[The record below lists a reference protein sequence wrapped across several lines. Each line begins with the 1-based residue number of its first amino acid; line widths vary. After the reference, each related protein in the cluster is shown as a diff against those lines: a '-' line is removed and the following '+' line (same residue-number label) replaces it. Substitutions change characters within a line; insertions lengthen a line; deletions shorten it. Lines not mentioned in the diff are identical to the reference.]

1 MFYNEIFDKN
11 IFNSKLAIKYGFS
24 KIGDYY
30 ILQSNIDVENFNAII
45 KIGKESFE
53 VQVIELPFNEEY
65 ILFNVSDSKG
75 KFVSKIRKKV
85 NELIED
91 IVNNCFTSL
100 DYRKLLLDY
109 VKEKYETIPEE
120 PWEDNNHA
128 TIKTPN
134 TKKWYG
140 IFMYIP
146 YKTLGLDKNGKI
158 DVLNVKLNPELIESL
173 IDKKNFFPAYHMNKK
188 YWISIV
194 LDSDVDLNL
203 VKSLID
209 ESFKL
214 VEKAKD

>member
-11 IFNSKLAIKYGFS
+11 IFNSKLAINYGFS
-24 KIGDYY
+24 KVGDYY
-30 ILQSNIDVENFNAII
+30 ILQSDIDMENFNVIV
-45 KIGKESFE
+45 KIGKDSFE
-53 VQVIELPFNEEY
+53 ANVIELPFNEEY

-75 KFVSKIRKKV
+75 KFVSKIRRNV

-91 IVNNCFTSL
+91 IVKNCFTSL

-109 VKEKYETIPEE
+109 VREKYGTIPEE

-128 TIKTPN
+128 TIKTSN
-134 TKKWYG
+134 SKKWYG
-140 IFMYIP
+140 IFMYLP
-146 YKTLGLDKNGKI
+146 YKTLGLDKSGKI

-173 IDKKNFFPAYHMNKK
+173 IDKKHFFPAYHMNKK
-188 YWISIV
+188 YWITIL
-194 LDSDVDLNL
+194 LDSDMDMDL

-214 VEKAKD
+214 VEK

>member
-11 IFNSKLAIKYGFS
+11 IFNSKLAIAYGFS
-24 KIGDYY
+24 KVGDYY
-30 ILQSNIDVENFNAII
+30 ILQSDIDMENFNVIV
-45 KIGKESFE
+45 KIGKDSFE
-53 VQVIELPFNEEY
+53 ANVIELPFNEEY

-75 KFVSKIRKKV
+75 KFVSKIRKNV
-85 NELIED
+85 NELIDD
-91 IVNNCFTSL
+91 IVKNCFKSL
-100 DYRKLLLDY
+100 DYRKLLLEY
-109 VKEKYETIPEE
+109 EKYDTIPEE

-134 TKKWYG
+134 SKKWYG
-140 IFMYIP
+140 IFMSIP
-146 YKTLGLDKNGKI
+146 YKTLGLERNGKI

-173 IDKKNFFPAYHMNKK
+173 IDKKHFFPAYHMNKK

-209 ESFKL
+209 ESFRL
-214 VEKAKD
+214 VEKVKD

>member
-11 IFNSKLAIKYGFS
+11 IFNSKLAIAYGFS
-24 KIGDYY
+24 KVGDYY
-30 ILQSNIDVENFNAII
+30 ILQSDIDMENFNVIV
-45 KIGKESFE
+45 KIGKDSFE
-53 VQVIELPFNEEY
+53 ANVIELPFNEEY
-65 ILFNVSDSKG
+65 ILFNVLDSKG

-91 IVNNCFTSL
+91 IVNCCFKSL

-109 VKEKYETIPEE
+109 VKEKYGTIPEE

-128 TIKTPN
+128 TIKTSN
-134 TKKWYG
+134 SKKWYG
-140 IFMYIP
+140 IFMSIP
-146 YKTLGLDKNGKI
+146 YKTLGLERNGKI

-173 IDKKNFFPAYHMNKK
+173 IDKKHFFPAYHMNKK
-188 YWISIV
+188 YWITIL
-194 LDSDVDLNL
+194 LDSDMDLNL

-214 VEKAKD
+214 VEKVKD

>member
-11 IFNSKLAIKYGFS
+11 IFNSKLAIAYGFS
-24 KIGDYY
+24 KVGDYY
-30 ILQSNIDVENFNAII
+30 ILQSDIDMENFNVIV
-45 KIGKESFE
+45 KIGNDSFE
-53 VQVIELPFNEEY
+53 ANVIELPFNEEY
-65 ILFNVSDSKG
+65 ILFNVLDSKG

-91 IVNNCFTSL
+91 IVKSCFKSL

-109 VKEKYETIPEE
+109 VKEKYGTIPEE

-128 TIKTPN
+128 TIKTTN
-134 TKKWYG
+134 SKKWYG
-140 IFMYIP
+140 IFMYLP
-146 YKTLGLDKNGKI
+146 YKTLGLDKSGKI

-173 IDKKNFFPAYHMNKK
+173 IDKKHFFPAYHMNKK
-188 YWISIV
+188 YWITIL
-194 LDSDVDLNL
+194 LDSDMDMDL

-214 VEKAKD
+214 VEKV

>member
-11 IFNSKLAIKYGFS
+11 IFNSKLAIAYGFS
-24 KIGDYY
+24 KVGDYY
-30 ILQSNIDVENFNAII
+30 ILQSDIDVENFNVIV
-45 KIGKESFE
+45 KIGNDSFE
-53 VQVIELPFNEEY
+53 ANVIELPFNEEY
-65 ILFNVSDSKG
+65 ILFNVLDSKG

-91 IVNNCFTSL
+91 IVKSCFKSL

-109 VKEKYETIPEE
+109 VKEKYGTIPEE

-128 TIKTPN
+128 TIKTTN
-134 TKKWYG
+134 SKKWYG
-140 IFMYIP
+140 IFMYLP
-146 YKTLGLDKNGKI
+146 YKTLGLDKSGKI

-173 IDKKNFFPAYHMNKK
+173 IDKKHFFPAYHMNKK
-188 YWISIV
+188 YWITIL
-194 LDSDVDLNL
+194 LDSDMDMDL

-214 VEKAKD
+214 VEK

>member
-11 IFNSKLAIKYGFS
+11 IFNSKLAIAYGFS
-24 KIGDYY
+24 KVGDYY
-30 ILQSNIDVENFNAII
+30 ILQSDIDMENFNVIV
-45 KIGKESFE
+45 KIGKDSFE
-53 VQVIELPFNEEY
+53 ANVIELPFNEEY
-65 ILFNVSDSKG
+65 VLFNVLDSKG

-91 IVNNCFTSL
+91 IVNCCFKSL

-109 VKEKYETIPEE
+109 VKEKYGTIPEE

-128 TIKTPN
+128 TIKTSN
-134 TKKWYG
+134 SKKWYG
-140 IFMYIP
+140 IFMSIP
-146 YKTLGLDKNGKI
+146 YKTLGLEKSGKI
-158 DVLNVKLNPELIESL
+158 DVLNVKLNPDLIENL
-173 IDKKNFFPAYHMNKK
+173 IDKKHFFPAYHMNKK

-209 ESFKL
+209 ESFRL
-214 VEKAKD
+214 VEK

>member
-11 IFNSKLAIKYGFS
+11 IFNSKLAIAYGFS
-24 KIGDYY
+24 KVEDYY
-30 ILQSNIDVENFNAII
+30 ILQSDIDVENFNVIV
-45 KIGKESFE
+45 KIGKDSFE
-53 VQVIELPFNEEY
+53 VNVIELPFNEEY
-65 ILFNVSDSKG
+65 ILFNVLDSNG

-91 IVNNCFTSL
+91 IVNSCFTSL

-109 VKEKYETIPEE
+109 VKEKYGTIPEE

-128 TIKTPN
+128 TIKTSN
-134 TKKWYG
+134 SKKWYG
-140 IFMYIP
+140 IFMYLP
-146 YKTLGLDKNGKI
+146 YKTLGLDKSGKI

-173 IDKKNFFPAYHMNKK
+173 IDKKHFFPAYHMNKK
-188 YWISIV
+188 YWITIL
-194 LDSDVDLNL
+194 LDSDTDVNL

-214 VEKAKD
+214 VEKVKD

>member
-11 IFNSKLAIKYGFS
+11 IFNSKLAIAYGFS
-24 KIGDYY
+24 KVGDYY
-30 ILQSNIDVENFNAII
+30 ILQSDIDMENFNVIV
-45 KIGKESFE
+45 KIGKDSFE
-53 VQVIELPFNEEY
+53 ANVIELPFNEEY
-65 ILFNVSDSKG
+65 ILFNVLDSKG

-91 IVNNCFTSL
+91 IVNCCFKSL

-109 VKEKYETIPEE
+109 VKEKYGTIPEE

-128 TIKTPN
+128 TIKTSN
-134 TKKWYG
+134 SKKWYG
-140 IFMYIP
+140 IFMSIP
-146 YKTLGLDKNGKI
+146 YKTLGLERNGKI

-173 IDKKNFFPAYHMNKK
+173 IDKKHFFPAYHMNKK
-188 YWISIV
+188 YWITIL
-194 LDSDVDLNL
+194 LDSDTDLNL

-214 VEKAKD
+214 VEK

>member
-11 IFNSKLAIKYGFS
+11 IFNSKLAIAYGFS
-24 KIGDYY
+24 NTGDYY
-30 ILQSNIDVENFNAII
+30 ILQSDIDVENFNVIV
-45 KIGKESFE
+45 KIGKDSFE
-53 VQVIELPFNEEY
+53 VNVIELPFNEEY

-91 IVNNCFTSL
+91 IVNSCFTSL
-100 DYRKLLLDY
+100 DYRKILLDY
-109 VKEKYETIPEE
+109 VREKYGTIPGE

-134 TKKWYG
+134 SKKWYG
-140 IFMYIP
+140 IFMYLP
-146 YKTLGLDKNGKI
+146 YNTLGLDKSGKI
-158 DVLNVKLNPELIESL
+158 DVLNVKLNPEVIKSL
-173 IDKKNFFPAYHMNKK
+173 IDKKHFFPAYHMNKK
-188 YWISIV
+188 YWITIL
-194 LDSDVDLNL
+194 LDSDTDLNL

-214 VEKAKD
+214 VEK